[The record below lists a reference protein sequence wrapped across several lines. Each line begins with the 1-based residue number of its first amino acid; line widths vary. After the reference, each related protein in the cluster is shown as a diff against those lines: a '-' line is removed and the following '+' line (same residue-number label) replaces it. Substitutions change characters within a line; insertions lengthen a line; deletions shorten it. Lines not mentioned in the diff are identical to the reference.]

1 MGANLLFLSPK
12 PGLCRIDDFVPDTY
26 VAVLSQYYEKISQF
40 LLTQALFA
48 GILRTFSIDLH
59 FARSFVPISL
69 GAANLRERKR
79 FLRRTV
85 VKCT

>member
-48 GILRTFSIDLH
+48 GILRTFSIDLS
-59 FARSFVPISL
+59 ASSL
-69 GAANLRERKR
+69 THIYV
-79 FLRRTV
+79 RRNTGMQ
-85 VKCT
+85 